1 MTAMCDMILSFQFL
15 LDFELL
21 MMMENRRSFKCAK
34 TKRESQKSS
43 NQFLL
48 NSFEVKSLK
57 VSLEVFRKNIIL
69 AGKTLTPANY
79 SGLGT

>member
-1 MTAMCDMILSFQFL
+1 MTAMYDMILIFQFS

-48 NSFEVKSLK
+48 NSFEVKSL
-57 VSLEVFRKNIIL
+57 S
-69 AGKTLTPANY
+69 
-79 SGLGT
+79 